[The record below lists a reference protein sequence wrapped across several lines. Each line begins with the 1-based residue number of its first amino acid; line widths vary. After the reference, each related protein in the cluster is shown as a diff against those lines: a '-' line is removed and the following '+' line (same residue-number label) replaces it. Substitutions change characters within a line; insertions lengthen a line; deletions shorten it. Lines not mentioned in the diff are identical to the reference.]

1 MERGDYQEV
10 QGQSGFQSSSGKRD
24 PQDPDRAQEG
34 AKGVSFTLFSVGVR
48 TCNDRF
54 LCQGKVWVVRI
65 GHMLVVR
72 ILKADKG
79 ASLQR
84 VREDIREL
92 WKRVGDA
99 SGFPEAQVNMAA
111 RMY

>member
-1 MERGDYQEV
+1 M
-10 QGQSGFQSSSGKRD
+10 
-24 PQDPDRAQEG
+24 
-34 AKGVSFTLFSVGVR
+34 
-48 TCNDRF
+48 
-54 LCQGKVWVVRI
+54 VRI

-72 ILKADKG
+72 VRKADKG

-99 SGFPEAQVNMAA
+99 SGFFEVQGNMAA
-111 RMY
+111 WMY